1 VDLGLLLSLLAGSRG
16 PATKFVPAQS
26 AKSVVNEQSLVLV
39 CFSYSNDFSLL
50 SVSLDSLQRSCGHLD
65 FDYVLVSDRKAPFTQ
80 NQLSFLERKLGR
92 AIRHETTP
100 FFHGR
105 RGVRVFLNELAIF
118 QRLGSALNP
127 RAWITKI
134 DSDLLFLNPEY
145 FEFLRSNRENDQVFQ
160 DVRTTLPEPA
170 RSWPSYSQG
179 GCYSFRAGLFNT
191 ARQHSALYSFVAAFW
206 EFAKKGKIFGYCN
219 LAEDFLVYYFL
230 SRFAEFPLNITFF
243 VPCPF
248 RRQPGS
254 IDNPRFPSVMHF
266 ERCSHEM
273 ERYYADF
280 ISKTTVGRVVG

>member
-1 VDLGLLLSLLAGSRG
+1 VDLGLLLSLLAGARG
-16 PATKFVPAQS
+16 SATKFAPAEFS
-26 AKSVVNEQSLVLV
+26 KSGGDKQALVLV
-39 CFSYSNDFSLL
+39 CFSYRNDFSLL
-50 SVSLDSLQRSCGHLD
+50 AISLDSLRRSCAHLD

-80 NQLSFLERKLGR
+80 RQLSFLEKKLGR
-92 AIRHETTP
+92 AVKHETTP

-118 QRLGSALNP
+118 QRLASVLSPGT
-127 RAWITKI
+127 WITKI

-145 FEFLRSNRENDQVFQ
+145 FEFLRLNRENDHVFQ
-160 DVRTTLPEPA
+160 DVQTTLPEPA

-179 GCYSFRAGLFNT
+179 GCYSFNAGLFNS
-191 ARQHSALYSFVAAFW
+191 ARQHSAAYSFLAAFW

-230 SRFAEFPLNITFF
+230 SRFARFPLRTTFF

-254 IDNPRFPSVMHF
+254 IEKPRFASVMHF

-273 ERYYADF
+273 EKYYADF
-280 ISKTTVGRVVG
+280 VLRMPVRVIG